1 MPGKRIHAKRG
12 NGSSTSSDAYGRT
25 QKNKIVVDGE

>member
-12 NGSSTSSDAYGRT
+12 NGSTSSDAWSYT
-25 QKNKIVVDGE
+25 TNKIVVDGE